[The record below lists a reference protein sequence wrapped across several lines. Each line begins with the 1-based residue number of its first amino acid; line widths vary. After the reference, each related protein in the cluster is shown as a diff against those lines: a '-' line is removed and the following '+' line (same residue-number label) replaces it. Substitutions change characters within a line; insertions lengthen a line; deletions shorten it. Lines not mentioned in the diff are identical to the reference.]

1 MLFTSNF
8 RKFFLTFIVISSVS
22 FGFAQIST
30 DPSHKFYEYAQNWY
44 LEGTVKTLPPLR
56 PYSKNQINSI
66 LTQVIENGSVKNQ
79 ELAKEFYEELNGKKW
94 YLVLE
99 ADAKEKIDSVNGA
112 SSLFVPVFP
121 SASGDL
127 GFFNN
132 FATLGYDIGISAY
145 NQSEANY
152 RPAYTNSLQD
162 SILDPSTVGPY
173 NLYLD
178 MNDIVSIGTENIF
191 VQAGINRTG
200 YGSFLNDGIALND
213 TSYHAANL
221 SFSIIREKF
230 SYAQLY
236 SVIGSSTNYNG
247 EPSKPNKYL
256 TLHQISYK
264 ILPELELSY
273 YESIIYGERFDPS
286 YFIPAPYMVIQGIG
300 GCNDN
305 LQMGIRADYNPFKG
319 FLWATDIFVD
329 DLAVNEL
336 VKFNFDTKIR
346 VAAKTGIIYAFDSP
360 VLNRISLDYTLVTPY
375 TYAHSDYS
383 QTSYW
388 SSDSIYNYQNY
399 TNNGIS
405 IGSVLPPNSDCINFK
420 FSLNPFKNFY
430 LDFAGLFAR
439 HANSAESFS
448 NSTAIGY
455 LTSESGKYATDG
467 SIFMHQTLENTFL
480 EELNEHLNFLT
491 QEHKMYVLQLGLN
504 AKYSLQKYKWG
515 SLSFKAAYNFEYIHN
530 KGVDSNLYPG
540 GEVTD
545 SGTTDSQ
552 GNTLYII
559 EGDSA
564 YYTESQIL
572 EIYKNK
578 WISSFYDIFA
588 NYFSF
593 GIEYKF

>member
-1 MLFTSNF
+1 MFFKLNLRKFLLTIVFFTS
-8 RKFFLTFIVISSVS
+8 LS
-22 FGFAQIST
+22 FCFAQIST
-30 DPSHKFYEYAQNWY
+30 NPSHKFYEYAQNWY
-44 LEGTVKTLPPLR
+44 LEGLVNNLPPLR
-56 PYSKNQINSI
+56 PYTKNQINSI
-66 LTQVIENGSVKNQ
+66 LSQVIENGSTKNQ
-79 ELAKEFYEELNGKKW
+79 EIAKEFYEEVNGKKW
-94 YLVLE
+94 YLALE
-99 ADAKEKIDSVNGA
+99 LDVSEKVDSKNGA
-112 SSLFVPVFP
+112 SQLFVPVFP

-127 GFFNN
+127 DFFNN
-132 FATLGYDIGISAY
+132 FASLGYDIGIAAY
-145 NQSEANY
+145 NQTESNY
-152 RPAYTNSLQD
+152 RPSYTNSLQD
-162 SILDPSTVGPY
+162 SILDPATAGPY
-173 NLYLD
+173 SLYLD
-178 MNDIVSIGTENIF
+178 MNDVLSIGNETAFI
-191 VQAGINRTG
+191 QAGINRSG

-236 SVIGSSTNYNG
+236 SVIGSSTNYSG
-247 EPSKPNKYL
+247 TPSKPDKYF
-256 TLHQISYK
+256 TLHQLSYK
-264 ILPELELSY
+264 ILPQLELSY

-305 LQMGIRADYNPFKG
+305 LQMGIRADYKAFKG

-329 DLAVNEL
+329 DLAVNNL
-336 VKFNFDTKIR
+336 IKFNFDTKIR
-346 VAAKTGIIYAFDSP
+346 VAAKTGVIYAFDSP
-360 VLNRISLDYTLVTPY
+360 LLNRVSLDYTVVTPY

-405 IGSVLPPNSDCINFK
+405 IGTALPPNSDCVNFK
-420 FSLNPFKNFY
+420 FSMTPFKNFA
-430 LDFAGLFAR
+430 LDFTGVFAR

-455 LTSESGKYATDG
+455 LTAESEKYATDG

-491 QEHKMYVLQLGLN
+491 QEHKMYVLQLGLK
-504 AKYSLQKYKWG
+504 AKYSLQKHKWG
-515 SLSFKAAYNFEYIHN
+515 TLSFNAAYNFEYIHN

-540 GEVTD
+540 GEVAALE
-545 SGTTDSQ
+545 TTDSQ
-552 GNTLYII
+552 GNTLYSIS
-559 EGDSA
+559 GAGS
-564 YYTESQIL
+564 YTESQVL

-578 WISSFYDIFA
+578 WISSFYDVFA